1 MKNIYTSLTEN
12 NGEEGILKGLVDEN
26 EIQDLLA
33 NPFNISGNNIKVR
46 KRTNG
51 ACTQFRFSLKVI
63 YFIKLLRYFFNKRL
77 CYTING

>member
-33 NPFNISGNNIKVR
+33 NPFNISGNNIK
-46 KRTNG
+46 
-51 ACTQFRFSLKVI
+51 A
-63 YFIKLLRYFFNKRL
+63 
-77 CYTING
+77 INNSDIIMSFGNRDLQEESQWTPLFW